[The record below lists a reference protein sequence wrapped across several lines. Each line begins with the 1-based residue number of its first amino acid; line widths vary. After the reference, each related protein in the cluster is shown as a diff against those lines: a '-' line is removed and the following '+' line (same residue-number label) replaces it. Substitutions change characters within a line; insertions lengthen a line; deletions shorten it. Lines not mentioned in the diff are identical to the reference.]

1 MCIRDRDKGGHLAIM
16 NEEKR
21 KRFLR
26 VGCLLLAGVFLLSVL
41 GSVVLMLL
49 V

>member
-1 MCIRDRDKGGHLAIM
+1 M

-26 VGCLLLAGVFLLSVL
+26 IGCLLLAGVFLLSVV
-41 GSVVLMLL
+41 GSVLLMLMA
-49 V
+49 

>member
-1 MCIRDRDKGGHLAIM
+1 M

-21 KRFLR
+21 KRILR
-26 VGCLLLAGVFLLSVL
+26 WGCLILAGVLVLSLL
-41 GSVVLMLL
+41 GSVVMMVL

>member
-1 MCIRDRDKGGHLAIM
+1 M

-21 KRFLR
+21 KRILR
-26 VGCLLLAGVFLLSVL
+26 VGCLILAGVFTLSLL
-41 GSVVLMLL
+41 GSVVVMLL

>member
-1 MCIRDRDKGGHLAIM
+1 M

-21 KRFLR
+21 KRILR
-26 VGCLLLAGVFLLSVL
+26 IGCLLLAWVFLLSVV
-41 GSVVLMLL
+41 GSVLLMLL

>member
-1 MCIRDRDKGGHLAIM
+1 M

-21 KRFLR
+21 KRILR
-26 VGCLLLAGVFLLSVL
+26 VGCLLLVGVFGLSLL
-41 GSVVLMLL
+41 GSVVMMLL

>member
-1 MCIRDRDKGGHLAIM
+1 M

-21 KRFLR
+21 KRILR
-26 VGCLLLAGVFLLSVL
+26 WGCLILAGVFPLSLL
-41 GSVVLMLL
+41 GSVVVMLL

>member
-1 MCIRDRDKGGHLAIM
+1 M

-21 KRFLR
+21 KSLLR
-26 VGCLLLAGVFLLSVL
+26 WGCLLLAGVFGLSLL
-41 GSVVLMLL
+41 GSVFVMLL

>member
-1 MCIRDRDKGGHLAIM
+1 M

-26 VGCLLLAGVFLLSVL
+26 VGCLLLAGVFLLSVR
-41 GSVVLMLL
+41 GSGGLMLL